1 MGSLGLYN
9 EFDEKYHQNK
19 LRNEFP
25 GHKNISLDTLIELV
39 GAKVQVL
46 CHFAR
51 EILKSEKI

>member
-1 MGSLGLYN
+1 MYH
-9 EFDEKYHQNK
+9 EFGEKYYQNK
-19 LRNEFP
+19 IINEFP

-39 GAKVQVL
+39 GAKVQVV